1 VAPAVP
7 QVAEE
12 GGCAE
17 VDQEKGGA
25 QQPEGPV
32 AEAHFPFH
40 QRAQGGD
47 EIAVHILQKV
57 EAGEDNEGPGGEG
70 QGGIPQLIKPVAPAS
85 RPCLSRGM
93 FRN

>member
-1 VAPAVP
+1 
-7 QVAEE
+7 
-12 GGCAE
+12 
-17 VDQEKGGA
+17 
-25 QQPEGPV
+25 
-32 AEAHFPFH
+32 
-40 QRAQGGD
+40 
-47 EIAVHILQKV
+47 LQKV